1 MGHKGDIEETYT
13 KRGSDVKMEEI
24 RNSYQKCLPFLET
37 ENKTAQVQMEDL
49 EKTFTA
55 KFLKLLGFSD
65 AEIKEMGDLDDESLQ
80 KRINERRGMNLNN
93 GHKQKVVNLN
103 DVKTFIEQGWEYVGS
118 LPNNEA
124 IIKLPDH

>member
-1 MGHKGDIEETYT
+1 
-13 KRGSDVKMEEI
+13 
-24 RNSYQKCLPFLET
+24 
-37 ENKTAQVQMEDL
+37 
-49 EKTFTA
+49 
-55 KFLKLLGFSD
+55 
-65 AEIKEMGDLDDESLQ
+65 MGDLDDESLQ